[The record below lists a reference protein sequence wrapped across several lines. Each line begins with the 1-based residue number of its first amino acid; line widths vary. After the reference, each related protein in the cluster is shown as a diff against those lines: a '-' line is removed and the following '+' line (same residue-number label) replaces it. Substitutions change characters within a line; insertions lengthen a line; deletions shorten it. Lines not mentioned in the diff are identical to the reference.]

1 VQFNIGGIKLASIKT
16 KQIIPLL
23 FVGLGLVFAVIGFT
37 QLGFWNSVDGPQPGF
52 FPAIMA
58 TVMVLAGIISFFQSL
73 KDDKNA
79 EYKLPELLVI
89 SAGLGI
95 YVATF
100 IIGLVPTII
109 LYIILWLKLFEKSSW
124 KATLIVLAICSF
136 ITIVVFGMWLGIQ
149 FPMGLLQ
156 NIL

>member
-1 VQFNIGGIKLASIKT
+1 MQFNIGGIKLASIKT